1 MLRPTYLI
9 SLSLPSDW
17 WARNLATILL
27 QICINIPIPLIHI
40 SFFALTLREMPNF
53 FCLLKVIL
61 LCPSLT
67 LSAAFCMFSSYF
79 CYFIDNAGYFKLPT
93 SKFHLQPDFFLV
105 MLLMKLLSHQS
116 WDQSLRNS
124 KNIISSPEV
133 PLFAQAIVI
142 FPLVSSFSPILNS
155 ASHFK
160 FALSS
165 HLWHWN
171 MSKCDEGS
179 CILKHIHMCLLP
191 FGHTLMASSACMFQ
205 TWGPNCL
212 NLKSCFPFQH

>member
-40 SFFALTLREMPNF
+40 SFFALTLREMSNF
-53 FCLLKVIL
+53 FCSWKPFCYAHHWHYLL
-61 LCPSLT
+61 
-67 LSAAFCMFSSYF
+67 LSACF
-79 CYFIDNAGYFKLPT
+79 LHT
-93 SKFHLQPDFFLV
+93 SDTLLIMLDILNFLQANSIYNRIFFLV